1 MGVKEVD
8 QGEKWRTNRL
18 GRTKNFIKGIY
29 NKKMTNKSLLCCRR
43 CGHHKRPLCV
53 VEISGIQ
60 KKHYSKICSHRLW
73 MDMVSKN
80 RYSWPWLN
88 YPCRHLMDSFPSF
101 LSSSFQIYELHYSN
115 THLCPEPNLSPFF
128 HLIPILQAPA
138 PTCGQ
143 QTSGLA
149 LPHPCRLHY
158 SSGPEHGSRKR
169 AT

>member
-1 MGVKEVD
+1 MA
-8 QGEKWRTNRL
+8 
-18 GRTKNFIKGIY
+18 
-29 NKKMTNKSLLCCRR
+29 
-43 CGHHKRPLCV
+43 
-53 VEISGIQ
+53 
-60 KKHYSKICSHRLW
+60 
-73 MDMVSKN
+73 
-80 RYSWPWLN
+80 
-88 YPCRHLMDSFPSF
+88 SFPSF

-158 SSGPEHGSRKR
+158 SSGPEHGSRKKR
-169 AT
+169 LKYRSCAHSAVDATAKELRKMEKNTDTKFNLVINRISRSQWPRSLRRRSAAARLLRSWVRIPPGAWMFVYCECCVL